1 MTALAHRLIVPVAVL
16 LFVILFQVS
25 LLGLSFESRALPQV
39 TIILLGLVC
48 CYSILR
54 DLLLARRMQP
64 DEPDTDP
71 ASRRRMVMR
80 TIGIIAITTAY
91 VLLFDVIGFYP
102 ATAVFFCAAYSL
114 IERPSLI
121 VLPYTATGIAIV
133 YVFFELG
140 LTVLLPG
147 TI

>member
-16 LFVILFQVS
+16 LFVILFQIS
-25 LLGLSFESRALPQV
+25 LTGLSFESRALPQF
-39 TIILLGLVC
+39 TIILLGLAC

-54 DLLLARRMQP
+54 DLMLARRMQP
-64 DEPDTDP
+64 EEPDVDP
-71 ASRRRMVMR
+71 APRRRVVMR
-80 TIGIIAITTAY
+80 TVAIIAVTTVY

-102 ATAVFFCAAYSL
+102 ATAMFLCVSYCL
-114 IERPSLI
+114 IDRPNLMA
-121 VLPYTATGIAIV
+121 LPYTVTGIAIV